1 MPFSYNNLR
10 NSRRILQFRIFYFE
24 FICIFTYAHVCLVD
38 GSELGL
44 QVCLEARFCTYC
56 SLSNAIKH
64 TKLHNLYF
72 THETKRTFSMY
83 CKNALDDESN

>member
-1 MPFSYNNLR
+1 MSYNNLK
-10 NSRRILQFRIFYFE
+10 ILGECFNLDYF
-24 FICIFTYAHVCLVD
+24 ILNLYAVFTYAHVCLVD